1 MIWERSRTERLFGV
15 RYRIEIYPPAAKR
28 QHGYYVLPF
37 LLGDR
42 LVARV
47 DLKADRA
54 AGRLLVQGAHAEPG
68 ALANVP
74 YELAA
79 ELRLMAEWLELDQ
92 VEVRPSGDL
101 SGALQAA
108 VRDHAPP

>member
-1 MIWERSRTERLFGV
+1 M
-15 RYRIEIYPPAAKR
+15 
-28 QHGYYVLPF
+28 
-37 LLGDR
+37 
-42 LVARV
+42 
-47 DLKADRA
+47 
-54 AGRLLVQGAHAEPG
+54 QGAHAEPG
-68 ALANVP
+68 ALANIP